1 MVPDLLGSDR
11 FRIASFMAIYSMTS
25 ENEKDAEQNRRYR
38 FRDKHPVTQD
48 EMEIEAL
55 TDAEIRLFIA
65 NKYILDIER
74 VVL

>member
-1 MVPDLLGSDR
+1 
-11 FRIASFMAIYSMTS
+11 MTG

-55 TDAEIRLFIA
+55 TDAEIRLFYC
-65 NKYILDIER
+65 K
-74 VVL
+74 